1 MVRKLVSAIEPGYHV
16 APLLPC
22 SSSGIVAA
30 CIWSFAIGVLVG
42 VNIAFYFAN

>member
-1 MVRKLVSAIEPGYHV
+1 MVKKLVSAIEPGYYA

-30 CIWSFAIGVLVG
+30 CVWSFSVGVLVG
-42 VNIAFYFAN
+42 VKIAFYFAN